1 MTDDPGEQTT
11 LDANLPEAP
20 HAVHG
25 AECRR
30 RLWQACAR
38 ATGNRTVAPRRS
50 LRRGRHRDCGRFRC
64 TAPAHHVSLRR
75 TGTGG
80 RLDCRRRAALCL
92 RSLTRT
98 PTLVGGGI
106 RTAAHLYAPPVLWLA
121 AMQAGAW
128 FEWQVRRTPI
138 AYGTNWFYAEMYN
151 EYVREPSGLVLSAS
165 VAAAVTASLAAVL
178 GAWIAC
184 ACLSL
189 RKNAAPRRGRL
200 SNDNRARFSI
210 SEHSCL
216 RGPSFTDS
224 IGSPRTRATARYLRG
239 RRATTPLG
247 DIGEKR
253 SVSADFGSRRAS
265 RGLAS
270 HGRRFGRGHP
280 SRRCRIRASHP
291 SWLPEPVWS
300 R

>member
-224 IGSPRTRATARYLRG
+224 IGSPRTRATARYLPASCITFLSEQAFAPQNTRFWSRSRVWFQFTVGEDKPPMLSVHNRG
-239 RRATTPLG
+239 KGVLSMDCSA
-247 DIGEKR
+247 KR
-253 SVSADFGSRRAS
+253 SP
-265 RGLAS
+265 L
-270 HGRRFGRGHP
+270 
-280 SRRCRIRASHP
+280 
-291 SWLPEPVWS
+291 
-300 R
+300 